1 MIPLPQALDGDFS
14 EENRNKCHVATSPLI
29 QAVENLST
37 FANNPEFASIP
48 AQISHEVG
56 VRGICVQDVAF
67 FILEIIG
74 KTIKICFISSQPNL
88 KCTFVQRQEGKVF
101 VMYWCMQFPEK
112 QCPSR

>member
-1 MIPLPQALDGDFS
+1 VVPLPQALDGDFS

-56 VRGICVQDVAF
+56 VQGGCRVACVGAVGESLF
-67 FILEIIG
+67 FYRRNDRE
-74 KTIKICFISSQPNL
+74 KRL
-88 KCTFVQRQEGKVF
+88 KSALFLLIQI
-101 VMYWCMQFPEK
+101 
-112 QCPSR
+112 PSGVWFKDMKGRYL